1 MRLLSSIL
9 TIMVL
14 WVAGCASQS
23 NYKQAFSEATA
34 LQENSFHFAVPIEKT
49 FKAVKTTFV
58 RQGFT
63 IEQADAHT
71 GVMKAIRNF
80 KDSQDE
86 EKSYN
91 IIVTADLNATDSGCL
106 VTLAA
111 SQQTIL
117 HRTWHE
123 WWHLLWLI
131 PLFPVSTE
139 YQTVVTAE
147 GNITETSFYSDFF
160 GAVRKTLEKSPSIG
174 TIGPIDQKNIIS
186 AATGSVIPQERH

>member
-1 MRLLSSIL
+1 
-9 TIMVL
+9 MVL
-14 WVAGCASQS
+14 WFTGCATQH

-34 LQENSFHFAVPIEKT
+34 LQENHYQFAVPVDKT
-49 FKAVKTTFV
+49 FTAIKTTFV

-63 IEQADAHT
+63 IEQADTRT
-71 GVMKAIRNF
+71 GVLKAVRNF
-80 KDSQDE
+80 KDSENE

-91 IIVTADLNATDSGCL
+91 IIATADINATEEGSL

-131 PLFPVSTE
+131 PLFPISTE

-147 GNITETSFYSDFF
+147 GNITEPSFYNDFF
-160 GAVRKTLEKSPSIG
+160 AAVRKTLEKRPAAAAVV
-174 TIGPIDQKNIIS
+174 GPGEQKNLIS
-186 AATGSVIPQERH
+186 STTTGTAVP